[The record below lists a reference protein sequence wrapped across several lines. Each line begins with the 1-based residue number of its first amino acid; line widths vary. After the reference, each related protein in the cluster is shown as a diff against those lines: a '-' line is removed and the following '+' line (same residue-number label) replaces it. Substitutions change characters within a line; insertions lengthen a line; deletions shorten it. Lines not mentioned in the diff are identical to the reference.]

1 MKNPFIELGRL
12 YQGCAPL
19 IEGCAQTP
27 ETLEINFVNGK
38 CSCLFVLFSQSFV

>member
-19 IEGCAQTP
+19 IEGQTP

-38 CSCLFVLFSQSFV
+38 CSCLFCFPYF